1 MNEAEAEFLELF
13 RDEANGR
20 LDNMVDTLLAL
31 ENGRAGP
38 DALDSLFRDAH
49 TIKGGAGMLGLD
61 DVRTLAHAME
71 DVLESARSVG
81 EFPPHLT
88 DPLLRAADA
97 LRLHIAGESEG
108 TPDLLEELEAS
119 RAGAIGSGSAPPPQ
133 DAQPDVGPGPAPLP
147 AERRGIRVSPQK
159 IDRLLDL
166 VGETVLHRRRLEHV
180 LGGERIAED
189 ETVSD
194 ELDLGERL
202 FDELKDAA
210 IQMRTL
216 PISTITGPLPRAVR
230 DIAAAE
236 GKDVELVVSG
246 ESTELDR
253 VILESLSDP
262 LVHLLRNAIGHGIES
277 AEERKRAGKP
287 SRATVELHAEQR
299 GGTVEIVV
307 SDDGRGVSKQ
317 ILAQAKKHGSL
328 ADVLARA
335 GFSTADE
342 VTDLSGRG
350 VGLDAVKQHVESFGG
365 TLEAFSEPGEGTRIV
380 LVLPLALALL
390 EVLLVERGGQA
401 FGLPL
406 ATVEEAIAVEDSM
419 RLEGRSALELRGRS
433 VPLADLAALIGAEAP
448 LLAERAP
455 AIVVTSGGRRVAA
468 SCDRLLGQ
476 EEVVVKPLGPLLA
489 SVQGYLGGAIL
500 GDGRIALLLDPA
512 VLTRAKPRARKRRAA
527 EAAAPAARLAPKVLV
542 VEDSYTVRELQRSI
556 LEAAGYRVET
566 ARDGKDGLD
575 QVSTDDEIALVITDL
590 EMPEMDG
597 LELTQAIRARSDR
610 SSLPVVIV
618 TSRGDAE
625 DRRRGVEAGADAYI
639 IKQDFDQQALLDIV
653 ERLAGR

>member
-1 MNEAEAEFLELF
+1 MNDAEAEFLELF
-13 RDEANGR
+13 RDEANER

-31 ENGRAGP
+31 ESGRAGP
-38 DALDSLFRDAH
+38 EALDSLFRDAH

-61 DVRTLAHAME
+61 DARTLAHAIE
-71 DVLESARSVG
+71 DVLESARDAG
-81 EFPPHLT
+81 EFPPRLA

-97 LRLHIAGESEG
+97 LRLHVAGESEG
-108 TPDLLEELEAS
+108 TPDLLEELGAS
-119 RAGAIGSGSAPPPQ
+119 RAGVVGSSAAGDPAAPATGATAPT
-133 DAQPDVGPGPAPLP
+133 APGEKRA
-147 AERRGIRVSPQK
+147 IRVSPQK

-180 LGGERIAED
+180 LGGERIADD
-189 ETVSD
+189 ENVSD

-216 PISTITGPLPRAVR
+216 PISTITGSLPRAVR

-236 GKDVELVVSG
+236 GKDVELVVRG
-246 ESTELDR
+246 ETTELDR
-253 VILESLSDP
+253 VILESLSEP
-262 LVHLLRNAIGHGIES
+262 LVHLLRNAIGHGIET
-277 AEERKRAGKP
+277 AAERKRAGKP
-287 SRATVELHAEQR
+287 AAATVELRAEQR

-317 ILAQAKKHGSL
+317 ILAQAKKDGSL
-328 ADVLARA
+328 ANVLARA
-335 GFSTADE
+335 GFSTAE
-342 VTDLSGRG
+342 KVTDLSGRG

-365 TLEAFSEPGEGTRIV
+365 TVEAFSEPGQGTQIV

-401 FGLPL
+401 FGVPL
-406 ATVEEAIAVEDSM
+406 AAVEEAIAVEDALK
-419 RLEGRSALELRGRS
+419 LEGRSALELRGRT
-433 VPLADLAALIGAEAP
+433 VPLADLAALLGGDAP
-448 LLAERAP
+448 ALEERAP

-468 SCDRLLGQ
+468 WCDRLLGQ
-476 EEVVVKPLGPLLA
+476 EEIVVKPLGPLLA

-500 GDGRIALLLDPA
+500 GDGRIALLLDPIA
-512 VLTRAKPRARKRRAA
+512 LTRTKPRGRKRRAPA
-527 EAAAPAARLAPKVLV
+527 EAVAAAVRLAPKILV

-566 ARDGKDGLD
+566 ARDGKEGLD
-575 QVSTDDEIALVITDL
+575 RVSTDEEIALVITDL

-597 LELTQAIRARSDR
+597 IEMTKAIRARTDR
-610 SSLPVVIV
+610 ASLPVVVV
-618 TSRGDAE
+618 TSRAGE
-625 DRRRGVEAGADAYI
+625 DDVRRGVEAGADAYI
-639 IKQDFDQQALLDIV
+639 VKQAFDQQALLDIV